1 MDPYTLRSATPEDLP
16 IVLRHRRRMFE
27 DMGRGDPAALA
38 AMQEAATPLLRRWL
52 ADDRYRGWLV
62 EAGGEGVV
70 AGGGILLLDFLPNAL
85 SAQTRRA
92 WVMNVFTEPAHR
104 RRGLA
109 RRLLEAMVEWSRAEG
124 LPALFLHASADGRP
138 LYEDLGFEPTSE
150 MRLFL
155 TPLSSAPSASPDP
168 RHEPGAARTIA

>member
-1 MDPYTLRSATPEDLP
+1 MDIYSLRCAVPDDLE

-27 DMGRGDPAALA
+27 DMGRGDPASLA
-38 AMQEAATPLLRRWL
+38 AMEGAAAPLLRRWL
-52 ADDRYRGWLV
+52 ADGRYRGWLV

-70 AGGGILLLDFLPNAL
+70 AGGGIVLVEFLPNTV

-109 RRLLEAMVEWSRAEG
+109 RRLMDAMVDWSRAEG

-155 TPLSSAPSASPDP
+155 TPPQ
-168 RHEPGAARTIA
+168 RT